1 MRQDIN
7 GEKFYVYSKN
17 IDISGLIDQ
26 NNHKGRL
33 KFIDEIVKQFA
44 RTGKFRDMFY
54 FWSRFEPNYINLV
67 SRNER
72 ELDKGEIKML
82 EKKYELFSKTVR
94 MGLSKLSK

>member
-1 MRQDIN
+1 
-7 GEKFYVYSKN
+7 
-17 IDISGLIDQ
+17 
-26 NNHKGRL
+26 
-33 KFIDEIVKQFA
+33 
-44 RTGKFRDMFY
+44 MFY